1 MERYNDKIYFFI
13 VISLARANVNNKFY
27 LYMLPII
34 SSFIFAYTL
43 ILLVFIFSLNS
54 IPNRPAIPH
63 MYIFFLSYGII
74 FIILLIL
81 LDIYSRIKIYN
92 DNDYLLAAFD
102 LESKNRFDK
111 NVLKNFKKAKKLAI
125 QFRGHYIQSCI
136 GIKDYYS
143 RTNSNDRDRLLNLI
157 DLVNVFSIHEINPD
171 WLDKLYNELDNLN
184 LHKNTYL
191 NLINK
196 EVLDS
201 VCRDKIINVLK

>member
-1 MERYNDKIYFFI
+1 M
-13 VISLARANVNNKFY
+13 
-27 LYMLPII
+27 ML
-34 SSFIFAYTL
+34 
-43 ILLVFIFSLNS
+43 
-54 IPNRPAIPH
+54 
-63 MYIFFLSYGII
+63 I

-171 WLDKLYNELDNLN
+171 WLDKLYNEL
-184 LHKNTYL
+184 
-191 NLINK
+191 
-196 EVLDS
+196 
-201 VCRDKIINVLK
+201 IINTIMAKYKYIA